1 MANTENAK
9 LKLLLIYDYFLNHAS
24 SDNNDDGVS
33 MQEILSFLNEKTG
46 TDFER
51 KSIYSDIDRVNDF
64 ARKVGMVGPTED
76 WIELVGKRY
85 MRGDINGEITL
96 DEARLI
102 VDAINTTEFTDS
114 GLCDKIK
121 TKYPTY
127 FRNGYT
133 PLVSHNNK
141 AIQKPLAL
149 VNVIRSCIEDQS
161 AMSFK
166 YGYVVAGGIRAAED
180 KLVSPVALDFE
191 KSHYYLIAVDNN
203 EVAKGKS
210 KEDSMKRYRLDRM
223 KYYKFELNEKYL
235 SLGKNRDQIV
245 EKYVKNSFEAY
256 SSNNTERIVLTMR
269 CPSEK
274 ELLKAF
280 TGFTENMKPMIISD
294 KTHDGY
300 IRFSVDTGIVPPFFS
315 KVFQVNLY
323 KDVTLKIEDEAV
335 REKYREYLVA
345 AMNNLDD

>member
-9 LKLLLIYDYFLNHAS
+9 LKLLLIYDYFLNHVSA
-24 SDNNDDGVS
+24 DYTDDGAS
-33 MQEILSFLNEKTG
+33 MQDILSYLNEKTG
-46 TDFER
+46 SDFER
-51 KSIYSDIDRVNDF
+51 KSIYSDIDRVNEF
-64 ARKVGMVGPTED
+64 ARKIGMVDPDVD
-76 WIELVGKRY
+76 WISREGKKYKRSE
-85 MRGDINGEITL
+85 INGELTL

-114 GLCDKIK
+114 GLCDKLK
-121 TKYPTY
+121 AKYPTY
-127 FRNGYT
+127 FKKGYT
-133 PLVSHNNK
+133 TLVSHNNK
-141 AIQKPLAL
+141 SIQKPLTL

-191 KSHYYLIAVDNN
+191 KSHYYLIAIDHKS
-203 EVAKGKS
+203 VAAGKS
-210 KEDSMKRYRLDRM
+210 KEDSMKRYRLDRI
-223 KYYKFELNEKYL
+223 KYYRFELTEKYQ

-245 EKYVKNSFEAY
+245 EKYVKNSFDAY
-256 SSNNTERIVLTMR
+256 SSQNTERIVLSMR

-294 KTHDGY
+294 KTRDGY

-323 KDVTLKIEDEAV
+323 KDVTLKIEDEKV
-335 REKYREYLVA
+335 REKYREYLLS
-345 AMNNLDD
+345 AMNNIDA